1 MKCTP
6 VDPSN
11 NCYVILGGV
20 SVTLKDND
28 SLEIKQEILDEIKD
42 TMNGGDLLS
51 EDQSDVKNITYIGEY
66 EEKEEPE
73 AEVVVERGSA
83 ITSDPEAGSE
93 SYINQTI
100 IGAAVAAM
108 VLFIAFLIRRKKHDE
123 VEVAED
129 DSPFGVVA
137 FAGVTND
144 GSFIAPDSDDLG
156 KQGSAMDVHQCTS
169 QTCAKC
175 YQANRLRFIPVGG
188 KPKQGGAFA
197 HDISCIEVVS
207 NTRQLSCTDEDE
219 DSVQTCE
226 FS

>member
-20 SVTLKDND
+20 SVTLGDDD
-28 SLEIKQEILDEIKD
+28 SPEIKQEILDEIKD
-42 TMNGGDLLS
+42 TMNGGELLS
-51 EDQSDVKNITYIGEY
+51 DDQSDVKNITYIGEY

-73 AEVVVERGSA
+73 AEVVVETGSA
-83 ITSDPEAGSE
+83 ITSDPEAESE

-129 DSPFGVVA
+129 DNPFGVVA
-137 FAGVTND
+137 FAGVT

-156 KQGSAMDVHQCTS
+156 KHASAMDVHQCKS

-175 YQANRLRFIPVGG
+175 YQANRLQFIPVGG

-207 NTRQLSCTDEDE
+207 NTRQLSYTDEDE